1 MSTIRARLVRL
12 EQRSQPDLAPV
23 HFTIVTSDDEGGP
36 GRDDEGRPARR
47 FTIRLDRPG
56 SDEEAADA

>member
-1 MSTIRARLVRL
+1 
-12 EQRSQPDLAPV
+12 V

-47 FTIRLDRPG
+47 TTIRLDRPG